1 MGADVDKPLEPY
13 AHDQP
18 EYARAFGTFLT
29 HTDQK
34 AKAIGWLTD
43 FVDGL
48 RSRGLFVDAGA
59 GEGSTTGALARLFNQ
74 TIAIEPNDAL
84 RVELARRCSQA
95 VILGV
100 PISEALIT
108 SPADF
113 VLCSHVLY
121 YIPQNDWIDT
131 LERLAS
137 WLSPDGAAVVL
148 LANHGADVMALPRE
162 FFGRNFDLAP
172 VVQEFKTRH
181 NDWEVLMDTLN
192 CEVVVEDLESA
203 CTLTRFFLSDYPNWG
218 TGVTRSRVQEY
229 VLSHFTDPR
238 GYRMSCD
245 QDVLLLRRP

>member
-1 MGADVDKPLEPY
+1 MDADIDEPLEPY

-34 AKAIGWLTD
+34 TKAIGWLTD
-43 FVDGL
+43 FLDGL
-48 RSRGLFVDAGA
+48 GSHRLFVDAGA
-59 GEGSTTGALARLFNQ
+59 GEGSITAVLARLFDR
-74 TIAIEPNDAL
+74 TIAIEPNNAL
-84 RVELARRCSQA
+84 RMELARGCPQA
-95 VILGV
+95 ETVGV

-121 YIPQNDWIDT
+121 YIPQKDWSDI

-137 WLSPDGAAVVL
+137 WLGPDGAAVVL
-148 LANHGADVMALPRE
+148 LANPAADVMALPRE

-192 CEVVVEDLESA
+192 CGVVVEDLESA
-203 CTLTRFFLSDYPNWG
+203 CTLTRFFLSDYPDWG
-218 TGVTRSRVQEY
+218 RRVTRRRIQEY

-238 GYRMSCD
+238 GYRLSCD
-245 QDVLLLRRP
+245 QDVVLLRRR